1 MKAIITVGHGD
12 YAMLQYRE
20 VAIPVPGPGEV
31 LLQVLAAG
39 VNNTDIN
46 TRVGWY
52 GKTDPSVLRKDAA
65 MESSVP
71 GAPLGWSGA
80 TPFPLIQGADCC
92 GRVVACGPG
101 PQGPA
106 PGTRVLVRSCMRHRG
121 FGAMDTRWLGTD
133 FDGAF
138 AQFVKV
144 PAGEVFPV
152 DCNWS
157 DTELASIPC
166 AYGSAENM
174 LHRAGVGPG
183 EHVLVSGASGGV
195 GSAVVQ
201 LAKRRGAIV
210 TALTSMSK
218 RAQVLRLGADRVICR
233 DEHGDAGAP
242 VADLQ
247 VDVVVDNVGGPA
259 FPAMLG
265 ALRRGGRY
273 VSSGAIG
280 GPLVTLDLRTLYL
293 RDLRMI
299 GCTAWD
305 EPVFPLLIGY
315 IERGE
320 IRPLVAQTFALS
332 QIADAQRAFLE
343 KRHVGNIVLVPE
355 LPAQLPSVTA

>member
-1 MKAIITVGHGD
+1 MKAIITLGQGD

-20 VAIPVPGPGEV
+20 VAVPVPGPGEV

-52 GKTDPSVLRKDAA
+52 GKSDPSASPTGAA
-65 MESSVP
+65 GESSATP
-71 GAPLGWSGA
+71 APLGWSGA

-92 GRVVACGPG
+92 ARVVACGPG
-101 PQGPA
+101 TPGPA
-106 PGTRVLVRSCMRHRG
+106 AGTRVLVRSCMRPSG

-144 PAGEVFPV
+144 PAAEVFTV
-152 DCNWS
+152 RCDWS
-157 DTELASIPC
+157 DVELATIPC
-166 AYGSAENM
+166 AYGTAENM
-174 LHRAGVGPG
+174 LHRSGVAPG
-183 EHVLVSGASGGV
+183 EHVLVTGASGGV

-201 LAKRRGAIV
+201 LAKRRGAVV
-210 TALTSMSK
+210 TALTSVSK
-218 RAQVLRLGADRVICR
+218 RAEVLGLGADQVVCR
-233 DEHGDAGAP
+233 DGPGAGPAL
-242 VADLQ
+242 VANLQ
-247 VDVVVDNVGGPA
+247 VDVVVDNVGGSA
-259 FPAMLG
+259 FPAMLD

-280 GPLVTLDLRTLYL
+280 GPLVALDLRTLYL
-293 RDLRMI
+293 RDLHLI

-305 EPVFPLLIGY
+305 KPVFPNLIAY

-320 IRPLVAQTFALS
+320 IRPLVAQTFGLPW
-332 QIADAQRAFLE
+332 IADAQRAFLE
-343 KRHVGNIVLVPE
+343 KRHFGNIVLVPE
-355 LPAQLPSVTA
+355 TPAQLPSATT